1 MAIWQSGNALR
12 EKSATE
18 KMGRLTTARNVPSD
32 DNSERAESVVTTARE
47 NDSSIVGGSNV
58 RETAAAP
65 LPHAALHGR
74 IRFETALESVRAQF
88 VAMGAATGAMVRDAA
103 HALMTGNDALAASV
117 VARDREVDEL
127 DRAIEAE
134 ALLLLATQ
142 QPVVAS
148 DLRFLATILKA
159 ITDLE
164 RIGDH
169 AVNIAQVARR
179 LIKAREPFDPG
190 LADVAWF
197 AATADQMIADT
208 LRAFA
213 TRDLALAQ
221 TVIERDDEADIFYK
235 ETQRELRRRMQDEPE
250 TVVQGSHLLFVAHY
264 LERVCD
270 HCANI
275 AERLAY
281 LETGQ
286 PSRAP
291 KGAVVL

>member
-1 MAIWQSGNALR
+1 MAILQNGNTRR
-12 EKSATE
+12 EKSVIE
-18 KMGRLTTARNVPSD
+18 KMGRLTTARNVPL
-32 DNSERAESVVTTARE
+32 EESGQGA
-47 NDSSIVGGSNV
+47 
-58 RETAAAP
+58 ETADAHAGVARDIVADHAP
-65 LPHAALHGR
+65 APGRTRFDAALDK
-74 IRFETALESVRAQF
+74 VRARF
-88 VAMGAATGAMVRDAA
+88 VVMGEATGAMVRDAA
-103 HALMTGNDALAASV
+103 QALTTGDDALAQSV
-117 VARDREVDEL
+117 IARDRDVDEL

-148 DLRFLATILKA
+148 DLRFLATVLKA

-164 RIGDH
+164 RVGDH
-169 AVNIAQVARR
+169 AVNIAGVARR
-179 LIKAREPFDPG
+179 LIAAREPFDRG
-190 LADVAWF
+190 LVDIGWF
-197 AATADQMIADT
+197 AATADVMINDT

-213 TRDLALAQ
+213 ERDLSLAQ
-221 TVIERDDEADIFYK
+221 CVVERDDEADIFYK

-264 LERVCD
+264 LERICD

-281 LETGQ
+281 IETGQ

-291 KGAVVL
+291 KGASQ